1 MKDQLKIILKD
12 ELEAMTSLITVL
24 EVQHRLLVEQSV
36 YELEKITKDI
46 EECSKEL
53 AMCES
58 KRRSLVGRE
67 SMRAIVDGL
76 KDVEVERIYD
86 EVVKAV
92 NALYVQKETN
102 DMLLK
107 QSLSFTNSML
117 AMVSPKKENLTY
129 NGYGKIKK

>member
-1 MKDQLKIILKD
+1 
-12 ELEAMTSLITVL
+12 MTALITIL
-24 EVQHRLLVEQSV
+24 EVQHGLLVQQSV

-46 EECSKEL
+46 EDCSKNL

-58 KRRSLVGRE
+58 KRRSLVGRQ
-67 SMRAIVDGL
+67 SMSEIVDGL
-76 KDVEVERIYD
+76 KDIEVQKIYD
-86 EVVKAV
+86 EVVRAV